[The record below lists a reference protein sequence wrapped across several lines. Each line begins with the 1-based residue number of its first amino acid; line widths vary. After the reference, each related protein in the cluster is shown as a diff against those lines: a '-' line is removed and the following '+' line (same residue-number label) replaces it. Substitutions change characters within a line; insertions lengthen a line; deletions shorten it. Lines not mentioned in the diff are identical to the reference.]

1 MVTMQML
8 CRSKL
13 LMQACWAHRP
23 VDCVTMNSCKLLY
36 VATAATHMHKHHM
49 HCCCCLRWP
58 SACLSCRMPPV
69 TSRPLQTSRTNRA
82 AQTPPQTHPTATPTQ
97 LQQQH
102 QVIMAWKAPPIK
114 IRPTPHP
121 SSSSS
126 SSLVSLVGMLR
137 RLQHQCATATSQP
150 P

>member
-1 MVTMQML
+1 MVIMQTL

-23 VDCVTMNSCKLLY
+23 VDCVTMNSCKLPY
-36 VATAATHMHKHHM
+36 VATAAPQMRKHHM
-49 HCCCCLRWP
+49 HCCCCLTWP

-69 TSRPLQTSRTNRA
+69 TSRLLQTSRTNRA
-82 AQTPPQTHPTATPTQ
+82 AQTPPQTHPTATRTQ
-97 LQQQH
+97 LQQH
-102 QVIMAWKAPPIK
+102 QADTAL
-114 IRPTPHP
+114 PTMTRHMPHP
-121 SSSSS
+121 SSSS